1 MSSWNGS
8 SLVTELSALLG
19 DTSTAFQ
26 ARVLG
31 WANDVIF
38 DIGTRYDWSYFKTKG
53 KKKLTA
59 SQEVQPLEITAP
71 SAPSVAIAAG
81 GSLTVDT
88 SYYVLITFAQDN
100 GVESLAGTAS
110 AVVTTSTGNLTIN
123 VTSIPVSTESLV
135 TSRKVYLKKGSANYY
150 LYSTIADNS
159 STSTSITADTSS
171 TIEPPDYESIR
182 KISGGLFFESS
193 PQSYLRARDID
204 QLRLFAQGQ
213 FETNNPEFFAPIG
226 ASSVI
231 MYPLPTS
238 GLEVSFYYYRNPK
251 RLYNVSTSQPD
262 LPVSLK
268 QVLKAG
274 VIAMGYEYRDRDGQ
288 ETKRQNYEL
297 LLSDA
302 FTRLGK
308 GHEIEYV
315 IRDVYGN
322 SEGFE
327 VR

>member
-150 LYSTIADNS
+150 LY
-159 STSTSITADTSS
+159 S